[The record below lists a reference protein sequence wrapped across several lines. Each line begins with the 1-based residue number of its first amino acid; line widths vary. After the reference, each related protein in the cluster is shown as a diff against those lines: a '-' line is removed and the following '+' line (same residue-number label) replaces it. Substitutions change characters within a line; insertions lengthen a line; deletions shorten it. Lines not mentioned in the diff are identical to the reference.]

1 MKICEVRVDNT
12 NDMKALFSIFL
23 LGAVHYLIQHP
34 IFMDTA
40 DMVPMHGLKVSALVC
55 GPECGRERV
64 FVHEDE

>member
-1 MKICEVRVDNT
+1 
-12 NDMKALFSIFL
+12 
-23 LGAVHYLIQHP
+23 
-34 IFMDTA
+34 MDTA